1 MKMEPSPRMVVGCL
15 MMTAKCKKGS
25 LYLYQGGEVAYVID
39 YRYIYIGKHRDHDPL
54 VSKDVHML

>member
-1 MKMEPSPRMVVGCL
+1 